1 MSQTFQCPNCGAPL
15 DYDGGFDPVIPC
27 PYCKSTVVVPAELHT
42 GHPESS
48 IFTIPA
54 GANLAMDNLL
64 QPEQMARLRE
74 IGQLVRQGQKIE
86 AIKLYREVFGTGLK
100 EAKDAIDQ
108 LAAGKAIVITNS
120 SVQTT
125 QESPFPAQNAQI
137 EGEIRQILQDG
148 GKIAAIKRYRE
159 IFNCGLAEAKIA
171 VEFFEKYGH
180 LPLPSSPIWRFI
192 VSGVLNASGKDPSL
206 AQVISLAQSGQT
218 EAAIAQFQQSFNTSP
233 AEAHQA
239 VKSLNQSASVTVGP
253 PITITP
259 SSLDASSK
267 RALKTAAG
275 VTGGFS
281 CLWVLFIAGF
291 IILTVFVPVFLAFTS
306 SGGPLEGV
314 WARYNPFAFA
324 RVVQSFGGEGSGPG
338 LFDDPRLIAADPAG
352 NVFVADYSDG
362 RVQKFD
368 ASGKFLFLWNL
379 GEDSY
384 LNGLSSDRSGNIYVL
399 NRGQIWKYDGSNGK
413 PLGQLASGEDQDFDA
428 MAATLDGGLVAAA
441 NSEDILRFNS
451 DGQIV
456 FSLADSGISL
466 SGNPESITDM
476 AVDGVGNIYLL
487 GDDTSTIYKYAP
499 DGHLLA
505 HFGSE
510 GDEPGQL
517 HYPVTIAVDGQGRI
531 YISDFKGIQVFA
543 SDGRY
548 LGQFNVQGFAHG
560 MDFTDQGNLWVVTNK
575 LLVSQYK
582 IVK

>member
-15 DYDGGFDPVIPC
+15 DYDGGLDPVIPC
-27 PYCKSTVVVPAELHT
+27 PYCKSTVIVPAELHT
-42 GHPESS
+42 GQPESS
-48 IFTIPA
+48 TFTIPA

-64 QPEQMARLRE
+64 QPEQIARLRE
-74 IGQLVRQGQKIE
+74 IGRLVRQGQKIE

-108 LAAGKAIVITNS
+108 LAAGKAIALTNTSEQS
-120 SVQTT
+120 SQD
-125 QESPFPAQNAQI
+125 SPFPAQNAQV
-137 EGEIRQILQDG
+137 EAEIRQILQNG

-159 IFNCGLAEAKIA
+159 IFSCGLAEAKIA
-171 VEFFEKYGH
+171 VEFLEKNGH
-180 LPLPSSPIWRFI
+180 LPMPSSPIWRFI
-192 VSGVLNASGKDPSL
+192 VSGVLDASGKDQSL
-206 AQVISLAQSGQT
+206 AQVISLAQSGQI
-218 EAAIAQFQQSFNTSP
+218 EAAIAQFQQAFNTSA

-239 VKSLNQSASVTVGP
+239 VQSFNQSASVTVSP
-253 PITITP
+253 PVTI
-259 SSLDASSK
+259 SASGLDASSR
-267 RALKTAAG
+267 RALKTAVG
-275 VTGGFS
+275 VTGGLS
-281 CLWVLFIAGF
+281 CLWVLLIAGF
-291 IILTVFVPVFLAFTS
+291 IILTVLVPVFLAFTS

-314 WARYNPFAFA
+314 WARYNPIAFA
-324 RVVQSFGGEGSGPG
+324 RVVESFGGEGSGPG
-338 LFDDPRLIAADPAG
+338 LFDDSRLIAADPSG
-352 NVFVADYSDG
+352 DVFVADYSDG

-368 ASGKFLFLWNL
+368 SSGKFLFLWNL

-384 LNGLSSDRSGNIYVL
+384 LNGLSTDRSGNVYVL

-413 PLGQLASGEDQDFDA
+413 PLGQLASGEDHDFNA
-428 MAATLDGGLVAAA
+428 MAAALDGGLLAAA

-466 SGNPESITDM
+466 SGNPESIIDM
-476 AVDGVGNIYLL
+476 AVDGVGNIYLI

-505 HFGSE
+505 HFGSK

-517 HYPVTIAVDGQGRI
+517 HYPATLAVDGQGRI

-543 SDGRY
+543 NDGRY
-548 LGQFNVQGFAHG
+548 LGQFNVQGFAYG
-560 MDFTDQGNLWVVTNK
+560 MDFTDQGNLWVVTNRSK
-575 LLVSQYK
+575 VFQYK